1 MELTIEQVLQRG
13 VAAHKE
19 GKLQEAERFYRAI
32 LKSQPSHPDAN
43 HNLGILAVSINKAEE
58 ALPLFKAA
66 LDANPYKEQF
76 WLSYIDALMKK
87 NQLQDAEVASR
98 KALDLKQN
106 FIKVSL
112 YLSGILLKLGRLD
125 EAEASLRQ
133 TISLKPD
140 YAEAHSNLGITL
152 QELGRLDEAEASLR
166 QTISLKPD
174 YAEAHNNLG
183 NTLKELG
190 RLEEAMISYTKAIE
204 LNPYFSGSR
213 KNLAQLLTSYT
224 PNEEISHP
232 IAKVNQEIKKNYLNE
247 KTSGII
253 SDDKIIQIFS
263 KSSSII
269 KRYDLKLRTNLT
281 QVYRRNSIDLN
292 CKRHKTIFNKFNI
305 IPKFCFGCYK
315 VQVEPRSILEL
326 IKLFVVFDQINL
338 VKNNTRKCLIEIRP
352 EISGFYKG
360 LIYCS
365 SLEEA
370 YQIANYLG
378 IVIKKNIGSGLHAV
392 VKRGCSEYPISF
404 PDYKVINKSGTRLMN
419 YNEDWKL
426 IEEGHDSTNPIKS
439 NKIITPSLSGL
450 NLHDILIIQNWIDYA
465 KGIGDPSVHLLNQNT
480 VFSQTMYKIAKSR
493 LNIYP
498 WRGKTNLHPVQ

>member
-43 HNLGILAVSINKAEE
+43 HNLGILAVSVNKAEA

-76 WLSYIDALMKK
+76 WLSYIDTLMKK
-87 NQLQDAEVASR
+87 NQLQNAEVASK
-98 KALDLKQN
+98 KALDLKLD
-106 FIKVSL
+106 FIKVKL

-125 EAEASLRQ
+125 EAEA
-133 TISLKPD
+133 I
-140 YAEAHSNLGITL
+140 
-152 QELGRLDEAEASLR
+152 LR

-183 NTLKELG
+183 ITLQGLGRLKEAEVSYKQSILLKPDYAEAHNNLGNMLKELG
-190 RLEEAMISYTKAIE
+190 RLEEAMSRYTKAIK
-204 LNPYFSGSR
+204 LNPKMSESR
-213 KNLAQLLTSYT
+213 NNLVQLLTSYV
-224 PNEEISHP
+224 PSEEILHP
-232 IAKVNQEIKKNYLNE
+232 IVKVDQEIRKIYLKE

-263 KSSSII
+263 KSSNII
-269 KRYDLKLRTNLT
+269 KKHKLKLETNLT

-315 VQVEPRSILEL
+315 VQVEPRSILDL
-326 IKLFVVFDQINL
+326 IKLFVVFDQIKL
-338 VKNNTRKCLIEIRP
+338 GKNNTRKCLIEIRP
-352 EISGFYKG
+352 EFSGFYKG

-370 YQIANYLG
+370 YQIADYLG
-378 IVIKKNIGSGLHAV
+378 IVIKKNIASGLQAV
-392 VKRGCSEYPISF
+392 VKRGCSEYPVSF
-404 PDYKVINKSGTRLMN
+404 PNYKVINKSGDHLMK
-419 YNEDWKL
+419 YNEEWKL
-426 IEEGHDSTNPIKS
+426 IEESHDLTNPIKS

-450 NLHDILIIQNWIDYA
+450 NLHDTLIIQNWIDYA
-465 KGIGDPSVHLLNQNT
+465 KGIGDPSVNLLKQNM
-480 VFSQTMYKIAKSR
+480 VFSPTMYKTAKTR
-493 LNIYP
+493 LNKYP
-498 WRGKTNLHPVQ
+498 WQDFV

>member
-1 MELTIEQVLQRG
+1 MMKSKESDSDNLMELTIEQVLQRG

-19 GKLQEAERFYRAI
+19 GKLQEAEHFYRSI

-43 HNLGILAVSINKAEE
+43 HNLGILAVSVNKAEA

-87 NQLQDAEVASR
+87 NQIQDAEVASR
-98 KALDLKQN
+98 KALDLKQD

-112 YLSGILLKLGRLD
+112 YLSGILLKLGRLE

-140 YAEAHSNLGITL
+140 YAEAHSNLG
-152 QELGRLDEAEASLR
+152 
-166 QTISLKPD
+166 
-174 YAEAHNNLG
+174 

-190 RLEEAMISYTKAIE
+190 RLEEAMSSYTKAIE
-204 LNPYFSGSR
+204 LNPNLSGSR
-213 KNLAQLLTSYT
+213 KNLAQLLTSYS
-224 PNEEISHP
+224 PHQKISHP
-232 IAKVNQEIKKNYLNE
+232 IVKVNQEIKKIYLNE
-247 KTSGII
+247 KISGSI

-263 KSSSII
+263 KCSSII
-269 KRYDLKLRTNLT
+269 KKYDLKFGTNLT

-326 IKLFVVFDQINL
+326 IKLFVVFDQIKL
-338 VKNNTRKCLIEIRP
+338 VENNTRKCLIEIRP

-370 YQIANYLG
+370 YQIVDYLE

-404 PDYKVINKSGTRLMN
+404 PDYKVINKSGAQLMN
-419 YNEDWKL
+419 YNEKWKL
-426 IEEGHDSTNPIKS
+426 IEEDHDLTSPIKS
-439 NKIITPSLSGL
+439 NKIISPSLSGL
-450 NLHDILIIQNWIDYA
+450 NLNDILIIQNWIDYA
-465 KGIGDPSVHLLNQNT
+465 KGIGDPSVHLLNQNM
-480 VFSQTMYKIAKSR
+480 VFSPTMYKIAKTR
-493 LNIYP
+493 LSTFP
-498 WRGKTNLHPVQ
+498 WRDFV